1 MNLCFVFGNQT
12 SLHIAAQAF
21 NSSST
26 QNTFRSA
33 TLTNV
38 HMHAAAFDAAFNNR
52 VNIAVGKQ
60 GDTCACFTDF
70 VHQAVMTFAVQ
81 QNYVQV
87 AYFTVHC
94 FSNACQVFAD
104 RSIDIDAAFS
114 TGADSDFIHVHI
126 RSMQQ
131 AATRS
136 DSNNCDSA
144 VLSFSNQVG
153 TFNRVNSDI
162 NLRAAGTYF
171 FADIQHRCFIHFA
184 FADNNGTF
192 NIYGIKGCA
201 HSVNSQTVSTVLVAS
216 AYKMT
221 AGNSCSLGYTYKF
234 QRKLSV
240 HSSQHSLI

>member
-1 MNLCFVFGNQT
+1 
-12 SLHIAAQAF
+12 
-21 NSSST
+21 
-26 QNTFRSA
+26 
-33 TLTNV
+33 
-38 HMHAAAFDAAFNNR
+38 MHAAAFDTAFNNR
-52 VNIAVGKQ
+52 VNVAVSNQ
-60 GDTCACFTDF
+60 GDTCASLADF
-70 VHQAVMTFAVQ
+70 IHQTIMTLAVQ

-87 AYFTVHC
+87 AYFTVHSL
-94 FSNACQVFAD
+94 SNTCQVFAHWC
-104 RSIDIDAAFS
+104 IDIDAAFS

-136 DSNNCDSA
+136 DSNNCDST

-153 TFNRVNSDI
+153 TFNRVNSNI
-162 NLRAAGTYF
+162 NLRSASTYF

-192 NIYGIKGCA
+192 NVYGIKGCT
-201 HSVNSQTVSTVLVAS
+201 HSVNSQAVSTILIAS

-221 AGNSCSLGYTYKF
+221 AGNSCRLGYTYKF